1 MSNAEGKRPEVAR
14 NANHEQQ
21 VADLT
26 ERSHG
31 DETDGSRSENDRHE
45 NVTHGFG
52 AELLQRRNAQRL
64 LLRVRPLVN
73 IDVWNDR
80 EENVVDGDR
89 RGPRDKEL
97 GGDSHLF
104 ML

>member
-1 MSNAEGKRPEVAR
+1 MSNAEGERPEVAR
-14 NANHEQQ
+14 DPDHEQQ
-21 VADLT
+21 VADLM

-31 DETDGSRSENDRHE
+31 DETDGSRPENDPHE

-64 LLRVRPLVN
+64 LLCVTLLGN
-73 IDVWNDR
+73 IDVWNHR
-80 EENVVDGDR
+80 KENVVDGDR
-89 RGPRDKEL
+89 RSPRDKGL
-97 GGDSHLF
+97 GSASHLF